1 MACVLTRNLR
11 CRRGGRRATGRGEA
25 RHTYRVGRRAAAGG
39 PESGR
44 CPFALRRHPC
54 TATPAAVSAAISLP
68 CGLRRSEERRVGK
81 ECVSTCRSRWSPY
94 HYKKKETNQYCSAS
108 TPSYSLS
115 QITN

>member
-68 CGLRRSEERRVGK
+68 CGLRSVTRSEEHTSELQSLMPHIV
-81 ECVSTCRSRWSPY
+81 CRLLLE
-94 HYKKKETNQYCSAS
+94 KKKKLYRQLHT
-108 TPSYSLS
+108 T
-115 QITN
+115 